1 MTDIGLMI
9 LAYNLAHNAG
19 SADLKQYRS
28 LPEPEKHLVI
38 QIIENDGPLPPEI
51 EALLN
56 SSDENQFAGASGAP
70 TFESM

>member
-19 SADLKQYRS
+19 STDLKQYRS

-38 QIIENDGPLPPEI
+38 QDPPY
-51 EALLN
+51 
-56 SSDENQFAGASGAP
+56 
-70 TFESM
+70 